1 MAATLERQI
10 YEAIRGKCVSDASAE
25 RAAALA
31 AELAVEKF
39 TPTNSA
45 MVPLLCEINAYFAC
59 DPSTRYYREPGI
71 IKRINAVLAQQHQ

>member
-10 YEAIRGKCVSDASAE
+10 YEAIRGQCISDASAE

-39 TPTNSA
+39 TSTNTASA
-45 MVPLLCEINAYFAC
+45 KLPADIKEKFQRWCNQQTSF
-59 DPSTRYYREPGI
+59 PREFVQI
-71 IKRINAVLAQQHQ
+71 VNEHFWDLI